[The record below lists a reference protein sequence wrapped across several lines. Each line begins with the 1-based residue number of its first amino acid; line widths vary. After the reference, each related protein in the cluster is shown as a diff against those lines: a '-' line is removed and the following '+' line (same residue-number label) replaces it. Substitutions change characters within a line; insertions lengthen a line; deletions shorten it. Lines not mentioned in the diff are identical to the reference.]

1 MALSLLAPP
10 PADPSIA
17 RRLLDTTAFQP
28 PERGVLAAVVPWTL
42 YELKLAV
49 HHGRETDVVP
59 LQLLPPGLLADP
71 ERVIRSSRARWSR
84 PDELPEPL
92 LGRVRRELA
101 GWRARRRDRTIR
113 NASVL
118 VRAEHGYRMT
128 FRTQEELV
136 TVELALS
143 PPRIVH
149 EERCPVLK
157 PQRTLFG
164 ALRTLFSGGAGPSRS
179 RASGEA

>member
-10 PADPSIA
+10 PADPAIA
-17 RRLLDTTAFQP
+17 RRLLDTTAFTV
-28 PERGVLAAVVPWTL
+28 PERAVLGAVVPWTL
-42 YELKLAV
+42 FELKLAV
-49 HHGRETDVVP
+49 HHGPHTEVIP
-59 LQLLPPGLLADP
+59 LQLVPPVLAADP
-71 ERVIRSSRARWSR
+71 ERVVRSSRAPWSR
-84 PDELPEPL
+84 PAELPTHL
-92 LGRVRRELA
+92 LDPVQRELEA
-101 GWRARRRDRTIR
+101 FRARRGAIR

-128 FRTQEELV
+128 FRTSEEVL
-136 TVELALS
+136 TLELALS

-164 ALRTLFSGGAGPSRS
+164 WCRSLFSGGAGPSRS
-179 RASGEA
+179 RASGGA